1 MYRTSQKCLK
11 LCRCVP
17 RGALGG
23 PGMSESTCK
32 ERSYSS
38 DWKYD
43 YRLDVLMKKLCT
55 VGCFH
60 TQGRFCRAGWHL
72 WLSSRTF
79 LNRKGEEWNARAK
92 QTFLLQESQ
101 MLLSLHGALFKKW
114 ATFCWSLYNLISP
127 LSSFYLRK
135 GEFIIWSSMAQKCV
149 IYYNSTVFLGDLK
162 LKTKGGKHFW
172 WM

>member
-17 RGALGG
+17 HGALGG

-55 VGCFH
+55 GGCFH
-60 TQGRFCRAGWHL
+60 SQGRFRGLGGICDSPLEHSWTGKGKSETQGQSGHSYCKSHNAS
-72 WLSSRTF
+72 LSSQSSF
-79 LNRKGEEWNARAK
+79 EKVSNI
-92 QTFLLQESQ
+92 LLI
-101 MLLSLHGALFKKW
+101 SLQ
-114 ATFCWSLYNLISP
+114 SDSP

-149 IYYNSTVFLGDLK
+149 IYYNSSVFLGDSK
-162 LKTKGGKHFW
+162 LRQKGENIFGECN
-172 WM
+172 